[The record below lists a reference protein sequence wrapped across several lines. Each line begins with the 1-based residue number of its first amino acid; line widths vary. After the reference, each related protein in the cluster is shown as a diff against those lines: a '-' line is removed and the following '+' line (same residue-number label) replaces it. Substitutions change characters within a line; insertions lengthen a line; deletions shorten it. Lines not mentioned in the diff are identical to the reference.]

1 MCIRD
6 RLKTYG
12 QPIQYWGNQENRIGR
27 TSYGEIRKFIFAA
40 LVAKTDIDLIAL
52 DKGEITP
59 RKVVDQL
66 IDKMEQYANFG
77 FSYIYE
83 KMEEDPN
90 HFFRETAFLHLFL

>member
-1 MCIRD
+1 M
-6 RLKTYG
+6 
-12 QPIQYWGNQENRIGR
+12 
-27 TSYGEIRKFIFAA
+27 FAA

-52 DKGEITP
+52 DKGEITA

-83 KMEEDPN
+83 KMEEDSN
-90 HFFRETAFLHLFL
+90 YFFKETAFLKLFLSFLNDKNEDEGHLDDT